1 MEKKQKLLSN
11 NLLIRLPSL
20 NFVYNCMD
28 IRLAAVLLERQKK
41 VDTFFIWAILAH
53 TPLVF
58 FLSLGY
64 GATTVVTLS
73 AVLLSFVSFVFYRLG
88 RGSFFLRA
96 WNGATLMMFSALMIQ
111 AQFGRIEMHFH
122 VFSALAILFVYEDWR
137 VLLVAA
143 LTIAIHHLVGNY
155 IQEFGTVLFG
165 TKVIV
170 YSYGT
175 GLEIVFTHAL
185 FVVFET
191 GILIYFSIRSVL
203 ELKKQ
208 IEAQTNLET
217 VMAGVTAALDEVSSG
232 TKTFV
237 ENSSLISQKVKEFQS
252 SFQTQSSSI
261 EAISAATEETAA
273 SSQLILEGSNRQIK
287 EVKTVEEL
295 NRNLFSLNEGFV
307 TSLEVMRSKIQESA
321 DTVKKT
327 ETEFVGLYQSME
339 VAVDDSEKM
348 EEILELISDI
358 AEKVNLLSLNASIE
372 AARAGDAGR
381 GFAVV
386 ASEISKLADSTA
398 EATKNISSISGKI
411 KSAIQVSFKQSN
423 QINQTVQSFVKSIL
437 SSEEGMRE
445 LTVKITGTLSAFEKQ
460 EEALQTLDQIAQ
472 EMQISSKEQS
482 TSMEDISSSIL
493 DLNVKTQTNL
503 GTSANM
509 IALIEKGNVIFN
521 GLKGSVET
529 LAAVIEDEE
538 S

>member
-1 MEKKQKLLSN
+1 
-11 NLLIRLPSL
+11 
-20 NFVYNCMD
+20 MD

-53 TPLVF
+53 TPIVF
-58 FLSLGY
+58 LLSLGY

-73 AVLLSFVSFVFYRLG
+73 AVVLSMISFLFYRMG

-96 WNGATLMMFSALMIQ
+96 WNAAALMIFSALLIQ

-155 IQEFGTVLFG
+155 IQEFGTVIFG
-165 TKVIV
+165 TKVMV

-175 GLEIVFTHAL
+175 GLEIVITHAL

-191 GILIYFSIRSVL
+191 GILIYFSYRSVL
-203 ELKKQ
+203 ELRKQ
-208 IEAQTNLET
+208 IEIQTNLET
-217 VMAGVTAALDEVSSG
+217 VIAGVTAAVDEVSSG

-237 ENSSLISQKVKEFQS
+237 ENSDLISRKVREFES
-252 SFQTQSSSI
+252 SFQTQSASI

-287 EVKTVEEL
+287 EVVTVEEL
-295 NRNLFSLNEGFV
+295 NRNLFSLSEGFV

-327 ETEFVGLYQSME
+327 ETEFTGLYQSME

-445 LTVKITGTLSAFEKQ
+445 LTLKITGTLSAFERQ
-460 EEALQTLDQIAQ
+460 EDALKTLDQIAK
-472 EMQISSKEQS
+472 EMQVSSKEQS
-482 TSMEDISSSIL
+482 TSMEEISASVM
-493 DLNVKTQTNL
+493 DLNIKTQTNL
-503 GTSANM
+503 GTSTSM
-509 IALIEKGNVIFN
+509 ISLIEKGNVIFH
-521 GLKGSVET
+521 GLKESVET
-529 LAAVIEDEE
+529 LSAMIEHDKQ
-538 S
+538 

>member
-1 MEKKQKLLSN
+1 
-11 NLLIRLPSL
+11 
-20 NFVYNCMD
+20 MD
-28 IRLAAVLLERQKK
+28 IRLAAVLSERQKK
-41 VDTFFIWAILAH
+41 VDTFFLWAILAH

-73 AVLLSFVSFVFYRLG
+73 ALAISLVSFLFYKIA

-137 VLLVAA
+137 VLFVAA
-143 LTIAIHHLVGNY
+143 ATIAVHHLVGNY
-155 IQEFGTVLFG
+155 VQEFGTVIWG
-165 TKVIV
+165 TKVMV

-175 GLEIVFTHAL
+175 GLDIVVTHAL

-191 GILIYFSIRSVL
+191 GILIYFSIRSVTD
-203 ELKKQ
+203 LKKQ
-208 IEAQTNLET
+208 IESQTNLET
-217 VMAGVTAALDEVSSG
+217 VIAGVTAALDEVSTG
-232 TKTFV
+232 TKTFI
-237 ENSSLISQKVKEFQS
+237 ENSNLISQKVKEFQT

-273 SSQLILEGSNRQIK
+273 SSQLILEGSNRQIG

-295 NRNLFSLNEGFV
+295 NRNLFSLSEGFV
-307 TSLEVMRSKIQESA
+307 SSLEVMRSKIQESA
-321 DTVKKT
+321 DSVKKT
-327 ETEFVGLYQSME
+327 ETEFSGLYQSME

-460 EEALQTLDQIAQ
+460 EQALLTLDQIAQ
-472 EMQISSKEQS
+472 EMQVSSKEQS
-482 TSMEDISSSIL
+482 TSMGDISKSIF

-503 GTSANM
+503 GTCANM
-509 IALIEKGNVIFN
+509 IGLIDKGNFIFN
-521 GLKGSVET
+521 GLKDSVET
-529 LAAVIEDEE
+529 LAAIIEDEK

>member
-1 MEKKQKLLSN
+1 
-11 NLLIRLPSL
+11 
-20 NFVYNCMD
+20 MD

-41 VDTFFIWAILAH
+41 VDSFFLWAILAH

-64 GATTVVTLS
+64 GATLVVTLS
-73 AVLLSFVSFVFYRLG
+73 AVLLSFISFVFYRLG
-88 RGSFFLRA
+88 RGSFLLRA
-96 WNGATLMMFSALMIQ
+96 WNGAALMMFSALLIQ

-137 VLLVAA
+137 VLFVAA

-155 IQEFGTVLFG
+155 VQEFGTVIFG
-165 TKVIV
+165 TKVMV

-203 ELKKQ
+203 ELRKQ
-208 IEAQTNLET
+208 IEAQTNFET
-217 VMAGVTAALDEVSSG
+217 IIAGVTAAMDEVSSG
-232 TKTFV
+232 TKTFA
-237 ENSSLISQKVKEFQS
+237 ENSSLISQKVREFES

-261 EAISAATEETAA
+261 EAISAATEETTA
-273 SSQLILEGSNRQIK
+273 SSQLILEGSNRQIN

-295 NRNLFSLNEGFV
+295 NRNLFSLSEGFV

-321 DTVKKT
+321 DSVKKT
-327 ETEFVGLYQSME
+327 ETEFTGLYQSME

-411 KSAIQVSFKQSN
+411 KSAIQISFKQSN

-445 LTVKITGTLSAFEKQ
+445 LTVKITSTLSAFEKQ
-460 EEALQTLDQIAQ
+460 EKALQTLDQIAQ
-472 EMQISSKEQS
+472 EMQISSREQS
-482 TSMEDISSSIL
+482 NSMEEISTSVM
-493 DLNVKTQTNL
+493 DLNVKTQSNL
-503 GTSANM
+503 GTSSNM

-521 GLKGSVET
+521 DIKESVET
-529 LAAVIEDEE
+529 LAAMIEHDET
-538 S
+538 

>member
-1 MEKKQKLLSN
+1 
-11 NLLIRLPSL
+11 
-20 NFVYNCMD
+20 
-28 IRLAAVLLERQKK
+28 
-41 VDTFFIWAILAH
+41 
-53 TPLVF
+53 
-58 FLSLGY
+58 
-64 GATTVVTLS
+64 
-73 AVLLSFVSFVFYRLG
+73 
-88 RGSFFLRA
+88 
-96 WNGATLMMFSALMIQ
+96 
-111 AQFGRIEMHFH
+111 
-122 VFSALAILFVYEDWR
+122 
-137 VLLVAA
+137 
-143 LTIAIHHLVGNY
+143 
-155 IQEFGTVLFG
+155 
-165 TKVIV
+165 V

-191 GILIYFSIRSVL
+191 GILIYFSIRSFL
-203 ELKKQ
+203 ELKRQ
-208 IEAQTNLET
+208 IEVQTNLET
-217 VMAGVTAALDEVSSG
+217 VITGVTAAMNEVSSG

-237 ENSSLISQKVKEFQS
+237 ENSSLISQKVREFES

-287 EVKTVEEL
+287 EVRTVEEL

-321 DTVKKT
+321 DSVKKT
-327 ETEFVGLYQSME
+327 ETEFSGLYQSME

-437 SSEEGMRE
+437 SSEVGMRE
-445 LTVKITGTLSAFEKQ
+445 LTVKITGTLSAFEQQ
-460 EEALQTLDQIAQ
+460 EQALQTLDQIAQ
-472 EMQISSKEQS
+472 EMQLSSKEQS
-482 TSMEDISSSIL
+482 TSMEEISASVL

-503 GTSANM
+503 GTSSNM

-521 GLKGSVET
+521 GLKGSFES
-529 LAAVIEDEE
+529 LAAVIEDEK